1 MKKNYVSVEAD
12 VILLASKDI
21 ITTSITVYDPENIL
35 NDNDNNKDVWEW

>member
-35 NDNDNNKDVWEW
+35 NDNNKDVWEW